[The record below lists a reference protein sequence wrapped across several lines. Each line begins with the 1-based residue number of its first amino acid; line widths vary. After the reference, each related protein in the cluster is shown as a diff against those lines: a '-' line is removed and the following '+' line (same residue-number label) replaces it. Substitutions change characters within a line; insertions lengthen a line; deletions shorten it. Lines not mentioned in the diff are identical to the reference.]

1 MSMSVVRRLF
11 LFSISLLII
20 AASVTIIQSQVSFA
34 KDTANKDDFEYI
46 EEFSNVISL
55 LEAYYVDNVSE
66 DTLLQGAINGLFLSL
81 DPHSGYMNASSYKE
95 FKESSS
101 GRYFGVGLVI
111 SRSES
116 AIVVVSPIKG
126 SPAFKA
132 GLKAGDIIIKIDNTL
147 TGSLSTTDAAKMIRG
162 PIKTKVRIT
171 VVRDGEKDPL
181 VFTLVRD
188 EIVQEIVESKKY
200 GVNVG
205 YISLSTFNDQQSYNK
220 LARAFTNM
228 DKQGVEGFVL
238 DLRGNGGGFLDEAIK
253 IASIFLP
260 ENSLVVYTEG
270 RSGQRSNYTTRRVSY
285 TTGKPVV
292 ILVDEGSASASEIVA
307 GALQDHNRAL
317 VIGGVT
323 FGKASVQTLFPL
335 DTGSAV
341 KLTIARYY
349 TPNGRSIQG
358 VGIAPDVPVAK
369 GLIQYEKPAF
379 ILRES
384 DLSNTLQSNS
394 TALDSRTTMDEKVDS
409 DLQLETAINVLKGM
423 IISEKRRQGK

>member
-1 MSMSVVRRLF
+1 MVKRLF
-11 LFSISLLII
+11 LFSVSLLLI
-20 AASVTIIQSQVSFA
+20 AVSIVTIQSQVSFA
-34 KDTANKDDFEYI
+34 KDTTGKNTNDNFEYI

-66 DTLLQGAINGLFLSL
+66 STLLQGAINGLFLSL

-95 FKESSS
+95 FKDAST

-111 SRSES
+111 SRGES
-116 AIVVVSPIKG
+116 SIVVVSPIKG

-147 TGSLSTTDAAKMIRG
+147 TSGVTTTEAAKMIRG
-162 PIKTKVRIT
+162 PIKTKVRLTI
-171 VVRDGEKDPL
+171 VRDGEKEPL

-188 EIVQEIVESKKY
+188 EIVQEIVESEKY
-200 GVNVG
+200 GKNVG
-205 YISLSTFNDQQSYNK
+205 YISLSTFNDQQAYEK
-220 LARAFTNM
+220 LAKEFARM
-228 DKQGVEGFVL
+228 DKSGVDGFIL

-253 IASIFLP
+253 ISSIFLP
-260 ENSLVVYTEG
+260 ANSLVVYTEG
-270 RSGQRSNYTTRRVSY
+270 RNGQRSNYTTRRVNYS
-285 TTGKPVV
+285 TQKPTVV
-292 ILVDEGSASASEIVA
+292 LVDEGSASASEIVA

-317 VIGGVT
+317 IVGGVT

-341 KLTIARYY
+341 RLTIARYY
-349 TPNGRSIQG
+349 TPAGRSIQG

-369 GLIQYEKPAF
+369 GTIQYEKPAF

-384 DLSNTLQSNS
+384 DLSNTLDSNS
-394 TALDSRTTMDEKVDS
+394 TALDSATITDAKVDS
-409 DLQLETAINVLKGM
+409 DLQLETAINILKGM
-423 IISEKRRQGK
+423 IISQQRMANR